1 MKRSPGRRRSALPLA
16 GKKMIISATGNR
28 EERRRVV
35 VPPTA
40 LPKNVMAAL
49 HPSK

>member
-1 MKRSPGRRRSALPLA
+1 VPIGSREEVA
-16 GKKMIISATGNR
+16 GKKTITSAVGNK

-49 HPSK
+49 HPSR